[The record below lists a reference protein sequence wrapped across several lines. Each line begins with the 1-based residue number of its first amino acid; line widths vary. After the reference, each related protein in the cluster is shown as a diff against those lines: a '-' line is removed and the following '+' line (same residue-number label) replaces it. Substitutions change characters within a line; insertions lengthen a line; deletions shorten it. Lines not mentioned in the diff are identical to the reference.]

1 MKIKERII
9 FYWTKLKEFYLTI
22 PVRTKKMLFIAGGMF
37 ALLLVLLIVG
47 LIVKSVSSRPVAKV
61 ILPTPV
67 ITSLPTPATLTNPSK
82 YATDSAV
89 LKLEQNL
96 KDNETKLNSL
106 DIKES
111 NLYPPQLD
119 FDIKFE

>member
-1 MKIKERII
+1 MKIKEKVI
-9 FYWTKLKEFYLTI
+9 FYWTKVKAFYATI
-22 PVRTKKMLFIAGGMF
+22 PPRIKKMLVLAGGMF
-37 ALLLVLLIVG
+37 ALLFILLIVG
-47 LIVKSVSSRPVAKV
+47 LIVKSVSNRPVTKV
-61 ILPTPV
+61 VLPTPV
-67 ITSLPTPATLTNPSK
+67 VTTLPTPEELTNPTR

-96 KDNETKLNSL
+96 KDNENRLNGL

-119 FDIKFE
+119 FDIKF

>member
-1 MKIKERII
+1 MKIKDKAV
-9 FYWTKLKEFYLTI
+9 FYWTKVKAFYTAI
-22 PVRTKKMLFIAGGMF
+22 PPRIKKMLYIAGGMF
-37 ALLLVLLIVG
+37 AFLFVLLIVG
-47 LIVKSVSSRPVAKV
+47 VIVKSVASRPVAKV
-61 ILPTPV
+61 VLPTPV
-67 ITSLPTPATLTNPSK
+67 ITALPTPEALINPTR

-96 KDNETKLNSL
+96 KDNENMLNSL

-119 FDIKFE
+119 FDIKF